1 MKNKI
6 EIEAELKKTRLII
19 DAQPNIVIITD
30 GEKLI
35 DANQTFLKFFG
46 VKTIKDFLKKTDC
59 ICDFFINDGS
69 NKYLQKVY
77 PDGTRWIDILI
88 NEPEILHKAMVL
100 NIDGEKTIFEVKANK
115 LISNDGIDY
124 GQDVVVF
131 SDITTME
138 NQATLIAE
146 MEIPILEINQNT
158 TLIPLIGILD
168 SVKSQSLMENILISI
183 KEKTTNVAIVDI
195 EGIIIVDSAVAAHLI
210 KITKATKLMGCTT
223 ILSGIAPEVA
233 QTIVNLGINLDG
245 INTTSTLKDAINL
258 SKILE
263 NEK

>member
-1 MKNKI
+1 MKNKT
-6 EIEAELKKTRLII
+6 EVEAELKKTRLII
-19 DAQPNIVIITD
+19 DAQPNIVIVTN
-30 GEKLI
+30 GEKLV
-35 DANQTFLKFFG
+35 DANQAFLEFFG
-46 VKTIKDFLKKTDC
+46 VETINDFLEKTDC
-59 ICDFFINDGS
+59 ICDFFMNDGS

-77 PDGTRWIDILI
+77 PDGTRWADLLI
-88 NEPEILHKAMVL
+88 QEPDVLHKAMIL
-100 NIDGEKTIFEVKANK
+100 NTNAEKTIFEVKANK
-115 LISNDGIDY
+115 LISKEGIDY

-168 SVKSQSLMENILISI
+168 SVKSQTLMENILISI

-245 INTTSTLKDAINL
+245 IYTTSTLKDAITL
-258 SKILE
+258 SKTLE